1 MLNGYICGGKMKN
14 LLIVESPAKAKT
26 IRDILGSNYIVK
38 ASVGHVR
45 DLPKSKLGIDI
56 DNNFE
61 PTYITIRGKGEIIQ
75 ELKKEA
81 KKADRVFLATDP
93 DREGEAI
100 SWHLAKI
107 LNLDENEEIRIV
119 FNEIT
124 KDAIKNASKNPRKL
138 DIDLVDAQQARRV
151 LDRLVGYKISPLLWK
166 KIKKGLSAGRV
177 QSVALKLIID
187 REREIRAFKPEEYW
201 TLELELK
208 KSRNKVIAKYVGF
221 FENDKLKKVKIK
233 TQDEINKILESID
246 KERITVIKIDK
257 SKSYSKP
264 SPPFTTSS
272 LQQEA
277 NKRLNFTSK
286 KTMMVAQQ
294 LYEGVKVKGEGNL
307 GLVTYIRTDSF
318 RLSDEA
324 IKDAKQFIL
333 TNYGE
338 KYHKYRVYGKK
349 KKSENKVQDAHEAI
363 RPTSFLRTPEKI
375 KDSLTPDQ
383 YKLYSLIWKRALACQ
398 MQDAEYDVTK
408 VLFNNNENIFESS
421 GRVLAFDGF
430 RAVYGYTDE
439 KDEKTFPQM
448 EINEVL
454 PITKVIPEQHF
465 TQPPARYTEASLIKD
480 LEEKGIGRPSTYAP
494 TITTITSREYVA
506 KEKGYLVP
514 KDMGF
519 LVTEMMEK
527 YFPNIVNEKFTA
539 DLEDRL
545 DDIASGDVDWQ
556 RVISE
561 FYGGFKNELK
571 VAEEEMK
578 EIEIKDEVSD
588 VKCEKCG
595 SFMVIKSGRYGKFL
609 ACPNYPECK
618 NTKPLNGKGPVEETN
633 EICEKCGSKMLL
645 RKGKFGEFLA
655 CSNYPNCKN
664 TKPVI
669 KTIDVNCPQCGN
681 QLLIKYTKA
690 GRKFFGCSNYPAC
703 KFVSW
708 FEPTGEKC
716 SSCGEIM
723 VLKNKKP
730 VCVNKKCEK
739 SNNTH

>member
-1 MLNGYICGGKMKN
+1 MKN

-26 IRDILGSNYIVK
+26 IRDILGSNYTVK

-61 PTYITIRGKGEIIQ
+61 PNYITIRGKGDVIK

-81 KKADRVFLATDP
+81 KKADKVFLATDP

-107 LNLDENEEIRIV
+107 LNLDESKEIRIV

-124 KDAIKNASKNPRKL
+124 KDAIKSASKNPRKL
-138 DIDLVDAQQARRV
+138 NIDLVDAQQARRV

-187 REREIRAFKPEEYW
+187 REREIMDFKPEEYW
-201 TLELELK
+201 SLELELK
-208 KSRNKVIAKYVGF
+208 KSRKKLIAKYAGY

-233 TQDEINKILESID
+233 NQDEINKILDSID
-246 KERITVIKIDK
+246 KEKITLVKIDK

-277 NKRLNFTSK
+277 NRRLNFTSK

-294 LYEGVKVKGEGNL
+294 LYEGVKVKGEGNI

-324 IKDAKQFIL
+324 IDNSKQFIL
-333 TNYGE
+333 SNYGE
-338 KYHKYRVYGKK
+338 KYYKFRVYKK
-349 KKSENKVQDAHEAI
+349 AKKNENKVQDAHEAI
-363 RPTSFLRTPEKI
+363 RPTSLLRIPEKL

-383 YKLYSLIWKRALACQ
+383 YRLYSLIWKRALACQ

-408 VLFNNNENIFESS
+408 VLFNNNDNIFESS
-421 GRVLAFDGF
+421 GKVLVFDGY

-439 KDEKTFPQM
+439 KDEKMFPEM

-454 PITKVIPEQHF
+454 EISRIIPEQHF

-494 TITTITSREYVA
+494 TITTITSRDYAA
-506 KEKGYLVP
+506 KEKGYLFP
-514 KDMGF
+514 TDMGF

-527 YFPNIVNEKFTA
+527 YFPKIINEKFTA
-539 DLEDRL
+539 DMEDHL
-545 DDIASGDVDWQ
+545 DDVASGDINW
-556 RVISE
+556 RSVISE
-561 FYGGFKNELK
+561 FYSGFKNELG
-571 VAEEEMK
+571 VAEKEME

-588 VKCEKCG
+588 VKCENCG
-595 SFMVIKSGRYGKFL
+595 AFMVVKSGRYGKFL
-609 ACPNYPECK
+609 ACPNYPDCK
-618 NTKPLNGKGPVEETN
+618 NTKPLNGRETAEETN
-633 EICEKCGSKMLL
+633 EICEKCGSKMLK
-645 RKGKFGEFLA
+645 RKGRFGEFLA
-655 CSNYPNCKN
+655 CSNYPKCKN
-664 TKPVI
+664 TKPII
-669 KTIDVNCPQCGN
+669 KTIDVKCPRCGK
-681 QLLIKYTKA
+681 QLAIKYSKA
-690 GRKFFGCSNYPAC
+690 GRRFFGCSSYPDC
-703 KFVSW
+703 KFISW
-708 FEPTGEKC
+708 FEPTNEKC
-716 SSCGEIM
+716 SNCGEMM
-723 VLKNKKP
+723 VLKNNKP
-730 VCVNKKCEK
+730 RCINKKCKNSE
-739 SNNTH
+739 